1 MEIIIPPFELV
12 LDPPVELELE
22 VDELLVLDVV
32 VEPPAQKSASGS
44 PLYGLIQT
52 DWHSPLTFRH

>member
-12 LDPPVELELE
+12 LDPPVELEVE

-44 PLYGLIQT
+44 TL
-52 DWHSPLTFRH
+52 